1 MLRSEDYHTHISG
14 VRREPSV
21 LSDVARYP
29 NAEMAFNKRVIYEED
44 EIEGSRRRHH
54 HHHNPEIR
62 ERVEVVEYERVPEVR
77 YGDQVMYQI
86 EEDVDVETNQY
97 YPRRNRPNNG
107 LELHK
112 WKTFRP

>member
-1 MLRSEDYHTHISG
+1 MLRSEDYLSHISG
-14 VRREPSV
+14 VRREPSI
-21 LSDVARYP
+21 LTDVPRYP

-44 EIEGSRRRHH
+44 EIERSPGLHH
-54 HHHNPEIR
+54 HHHNPVIR

-77 YGDQVMYQI
+77 YGDKVIYEI
-86 EEDVDVETNQY
+86 EEGIDVETNQN
-97 YPRRNRPNNG
+97 YPRRNRPGG